1 MEAFSKAISNPEMNQ
16 SLQEDRN
23 CGRTLQN
30 RQQAVSSDVPA
41 GGTQQP
47 CSRQDLEANLT
58 IPAYS
63 MAQVGLMPHL
73 GRKSKPL
80 A

>member
-30 RQQAVSSDVPA
+30 RQQAAEGA
-41 GGTQQP
+41 GTVCLVLRPGG
-47 CSRQDLEANLT
+47 C
-58 IPAYS
+58 
-63 MAQVGLMPHL
+63 
-73 GRKSKPL
+73 
-80 A
+80 